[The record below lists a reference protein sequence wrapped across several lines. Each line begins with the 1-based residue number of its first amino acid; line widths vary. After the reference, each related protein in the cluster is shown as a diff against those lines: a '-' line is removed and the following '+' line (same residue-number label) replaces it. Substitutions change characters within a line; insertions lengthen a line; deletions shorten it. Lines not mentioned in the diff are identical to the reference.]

1 MIDWNIQQF
10 EKFTRIWNWFWKC
23 SKLWPLRCLY
33 VYNYATDKIYA
44 RSVMFVMS
52 NIWPHDAIKSSHR
65 YKSVCLSIGYLA
77 WVLYVYEVMGQT
89 CFTNR
94 SINSDCTLSLAIL
107 WNPNCL
113 FILLEIHTAIQ
124 IYRIFFNK

>member
-94 SINSDCTLSLAIL
+94 SIKQWLHSLSRYPLKPQL
-107 WNPNCL
+107 P
-113 FILLEIHTAIQ
+113 
-124 IYRIFFNK
+124 IYFVRNTHSYTNISHFLQ